1 MENPDSDLNNIQLK
15 VLSASQTTNVSMQGC
30 VYVHAW
36 VYKWI
41 YVCGTIFVS
50 ISRLE
55 QPANIV
61 YI

>member
-15 VLSASQTTNVSMQGC
+15 ILSALQKTNVSMQGC

-41 YVCGTIFVS
+41 YVVQY
-50 ISRLE
+50 LYLYL
-55 QPANIV
+55 V
-61 YI
+61 